1 MRPKILIKVAC
12 EKNNTLHTITATAV
26 SIHSTKENT
35 MWNQAEDYNN
45 VREIRVKTTTYLGVG
60 AIDKIDDILAQLKS
74 EGINAV
80 LCVCGGRS
88 YKITGAW
95 DKVEAAAQKHGITL
109 ALYNRVTPNPTTDSV
124 DEAAA
129 LGRTAKVGAV
139 LAIGG
144 GSPIDCGKSAAIL
157 LANPG
162 KTGEDLYCYRF
173 TPQTALPII
182 AINLTHGT
190 GSEVNRFAV
199 ATVTKLNYKPAIAYD
214 CIYPRYAIDDPAL
227 MTGLS
232 PDQTRYVSIDA
243 INHVVEA
250 ATTTVTNP
258 LAISLAAETI
268 RLVHQWLPVVLADPA
283 DLKARHQLCY
293 AAMQAGVAFDNGLL
307 HFTHALEHPLSAVS
321 PDLSHGLGLA
331 VLLPAVILE
340 CYPARP
346 DVLAHILA
354 PMAPGLKGLPE
365 EAPKA
370 AKAVEQWLASV
381 GVSQKLAD
389 IGVTEQDIE
398 KFCDLVEQTP
408 SLGLLISVA
417 PVEGPRQRVARIYAN
432 SLKPLA

>member
-1 MRPKILIKVAC
+1 MC
-12 EKNNTLHTITATAV
+12 
-26 SIHSTKENT
+26 HSTLEDH
-35 MWNQAEDYNN
+35 MWDQAADYKN

-74 EGINAV
+74 EGITSI

-95 DKVEAAAQKHGITL
+95 DKVEAAAQKHGVTL

-129 LGRTAKVGAV
+129 LGRSVNAGAV

-162 KTGEDLYCYRF
+162 KTGDDLYCFRF
-173 TPQTALPII
+173 TPQAALPII

-214 CIYPRYAIDDPAL
+214 CIYPRFAIDDPAL

-243 INHVVEA
+243 VNHVVEA

-258 LAISLAAETI
+258 FAISLAAETI
-268 RLVHQWLPVVLADPA
+268 RLVHQWLPAALADPG
-283 DLKARHQLCY
+283 DLKARYQLCY

-340 CYPARP
+340 CYPAWP

-354 PMAPGLKGLPE
+354 PLAPGLKGLPE
-365 EAPKA
+365 EAPQA

-381 GVSQKLAD
+381 GVPQKLED
-389 IGVTEQDIE
+389 IGVTATDVD

-417 PVEGPRQRVARIYAN
+417 PVEGTRERVARIYNN
-432 SLKPLA
+432 SLKPMA

>member
-1 MRPKILIKVAC
+1 
-12 EKNNTLHTITATAV
+12 
-26 SIHSTKENT
+26 
-35 MWNQAEDYNN
+35 MWDETSDYNV
-45 VREIRVKTTTYLGVG
+45 VREIRVKTTAYIGVG
-60 AIDKIDDILAQLKS
+60 AINKIDDILAQMKQ
-74 EGINAV
+74 EGIASI
-80 LCVCGGRS
+80 LCVSGGRS
-88 YKITGAW
+88 YKATGAW

-109 ALYNRVTPNPTTDSV
+109 ALYNRVTPNPSTDSV
-124 DEAAA
+124 DEAAEM
-129 LGRTAKVGAV
+129 GRAINAGAV
-139 LAIGG
+139 ICIGG

-162 KTGEDLYCYRF
+162 KTGDDLYCYRF

-268 RLVHQWLPVVLADPA
+268 RLVHQWLPAVLANPT

-340 CYPARP
+340 CYPACP

-354 PMAPGLKGLPE
+354 PMAPDLKGLPE

-381 GVSQKLAD
+381 GVPQKLED
-389 IGVTEQDIE
+389 IGVTAQDIE

-417 PVEGPRQRVARIYAN
+417 PVAGTRERVARIYTN